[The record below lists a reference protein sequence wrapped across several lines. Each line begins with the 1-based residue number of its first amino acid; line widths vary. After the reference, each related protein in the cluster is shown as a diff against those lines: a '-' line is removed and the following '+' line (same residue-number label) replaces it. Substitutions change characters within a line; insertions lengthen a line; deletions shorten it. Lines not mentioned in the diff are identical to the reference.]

1 MESTVSLQ
9 WKGAMQFESEGPGGK
24 VLIAAGSDTI
34 ETREGLRPKAMMLS
48 SLAGCAG
55 MDVAFLIPK
64 MRVEV
69 DGFDIDVVG
78 RLTET
83 SPQTYDHVLIKF
95 SFYGSDLPEKKLLKI
110 VDRSVNG
117 MCGVLEMFKKF
128 ATIEVETVFASQKA

>member
-1 MESTVSLQ
+1 MEHNVNLV

-55 MDVAFLIPK
+55 MDIAFLMPK

-69 DGFDIDVVG
+69 DGFDIDVIG
-78 RLTET
+78 RLTED
-83 SPQTYDHVLIKF
+83 SPQTYDHVKLIF
-95 SFYGSDLPEKKLLKI
+95 TFYGKELAEKKLLKI
-110 VDRSVNG
+110 VDRSVNE
-117 MCGVLEMFKKF
+117 MCGVLAMFRKF
-128 ATIEVETVFASQKA
+128 AEIEVDTVFAEAKQ